1 MLSRTIKAMRRR
13 VGPVSLS
20 VAAAALTAVAFAAVS
35 VAQDDGNKG
44 KTDEDERGA
53 FFEHHVG
60 PPGGPPE
67 LSAEDKKAMEEFRSC
82 MEENGA
88 DLPEPPD
95 PSDFEDGERP
105 KPPEPPSEADREAIE
120 KALEACEDKLPE
132 GAAFGI
138 GPGGPGGP
146 CGPPPGAKKGNDT
159 AIPVP
164 PPPGAGS
171 RSESGQQGATS

>member
-13 VGPVSLS
+13 VGPVGLS

-35 VAQDDGNKG
+35 VAQDDSKG
-44 KTDEDERGA
+44 KTDEADRGA
-53 FFEHHVG
+53 FFEHHVA
-60 PPGGPPE
+60 PGGPPE

-95 PSDFEDGERP
+95 PSDFENGQRP
-105 KPPEPPSEADREAIE
+105 KPPEPPSEADREAME
-120 KALEACEDKLPE
+120 KALEACTDKLPE

-138 GPGGPGGP
+138 GPGGP
-146 CGPPPGAKKGNDT
+146 CGPPRGAKKGEAM
-159 AIPVP
+159 AIPGP
-164 PPPGAGS
+164 PPPG
-171 RSESGQQGATS
+171 SESQQAPSS